1 MEQKSTHRSH
11 QSRRPKTI
19 KPAKGFERLLNA
31 KTFIALGAIFVLVGL
46 YTSLSSSSGSN
57 GLVNLIRSF
66 FASGADVPIG
76 PEIAGTGLT
85 ELILYFLPALIL
97 LIGSLIFARIQRK
110 LTLVISILTAVY
122 LVVIQ
127 IKISFWNVIYEGC
140 FYPGFYTA
148 ILFLWLATLLLLANG
163 LIHRKSILLTLNII
177 FFYISAELLYMNFFT
192 HIEFFFGFIFFF
204 SFLITWVS
212 QQIKKPINHLINFI
226 FAWGFLGLFWLRKF
240 VVFPRPEFLPLFFI
254 IGSLFYLL
262 FYIVIVA
269 TSGKENPI
277 TRWIQFTLTGSNLLI
292 ILGTTLWVLHRFY
305 APAYQP
311 LFIGALLLF
320 NLLGLY
326 LYKKFKLLVWELP
339 YHYAVMFLAALVLP
353 FCFQEARLLLFTSVL
368 AVLMLGYAHK
378 TKDVPAFWISLVSL
392 VSTVGFFLYS
402 WIRFCLPAHFF
413 VLIVPEPDL
422 IGYGL
427 LIGGLA
433 IVSLG
438 FTTWQIQSLE
448 LSLSHKYFSKRKY
461 DRLVRVMFL
470 FSTFVTLGWLG
481 FSLVSHLTGSLN
493 YTPLPWFIAGCLLF
507 IGVIRYYSGKQS
519 SLKKPVLYLS
529 ALFILIYPFMVQWN
543 MVLYRNSLLLKNDL
557 NFIVVFLHYLAVV
570 LVLILGRMTIK
581 RMRRHHIKEVNLLH
595 LVDLITVS
603 FLIFLFWM
611 EYDNLS
617 AIFLGMQSSP
627 GSQLMSGDPLLQNR
641 YLPYSMILW
650 IVATVVFIRAMIQRN
665 HFMRNL
671 GIVLF
676 LGMLVKLF
684 VIDFEGLSTVSRSI
698 VYLLLGL
705 YLMGF
710 AYIFPRLQK
719 GEPIL
724 PEFKRTGERE

>member
-1 MEQKSTHRSH
+1 MEQKPIHRSH

-19 KPAKGFERLLNA
+19 KPVKGFERLLNT
-31 KTFIALGAIFVLVGL
+31 KTFIALGAIFVLVGV
-46 YTSLSSSSGSN
+46 YSSFSSSSGSN
-57 GLVNLIRSF
+57 GLYELFTKFISP
-66 FASGADVPIG
+66 SGDAPIVEVTG
-76 PEIAGTGLT
+76 NGFWEI
-85 ELILYFLPALIL
+85 ILYFFPAIFVLIA
-97 LIGSLIFARIQRK
+97 SLIFRNNYRI
-110 LTLVISILTAVY
+110 ISHSTTILSTIY
-122 LVVIQ
+122 LIFIQ
-127 IKISFWNVIYEGC
+127 VKISFFNVNFGGC
-140 FYPGFYTA
+140 FYSDFLTA
-148 ILFLWLATLLLLANG
+148 NLFVWLPTLLLFLAA
-163 LIHRKSILLTLNII
+163 LFFRKSILPILIC
-177 FFYISAELLYMNFFT
+177 FYFYISLILMETNFWTHLEYLFTFILLFSLIISWIGKK
-192 HIEFFFGFIFFF
+192 IE
-204 SFLITWVS
+204 
-212 QQIKKPINHLINFI
+212 KPFVHLVNLT
-226 FAWGFLGLFWLRKF
+226 FAWGFIGLYWLRKF
-240 VVFPRPEFLPLFFI
+240 VVNSKPEFLPLFFI
-254 IGSLFYLL
+254 FGILSYLL
-262 FYIVIVA
+262 FYAVVIF
-269 TSGKENPI
+269 SPDKKENRPPK
-277 TRWIQFTLTGSNLLI
+277 WLQFTLTGSNLVI
-292 ILGTTLWVLHRFY
+292 FLGTTLWVLHRFY

-339 YHYAVMFLAALVLP
+339 YHYAVMFLAAMVLP

-378 TKDVPAFWISLVSL
+378 TKDLPAFWISLVSL
-392 VSTVGFFLYS
+392 GATVGLFLYS

-433 IVSLG
+433 IGSLG

-461 DRLVRVMFL
+461 DRLVRIMLL